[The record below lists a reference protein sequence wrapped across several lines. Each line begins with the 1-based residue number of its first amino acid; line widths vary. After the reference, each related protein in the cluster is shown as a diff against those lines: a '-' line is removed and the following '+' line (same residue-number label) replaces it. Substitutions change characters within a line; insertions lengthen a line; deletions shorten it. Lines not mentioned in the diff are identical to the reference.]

1 LYKVVLICA
10 LNEALLKHR
19 WVTPLKDGAHLR
31 PYITGQ
37 TEGLRVMSIKNSVIA
52 SCRSILAPL
61 TRILIRFGVGAGELN
76 ALVEQEYVK
85 SAIRQLAAKNELVS
99 SSRISI
105 ITGLPRNIVASIVE
119 SLDEESTRRV
129 SSLIHRA
136 QRVLTGWYEDREFQ
150 TREGDPALLPV
161 AGQGK
166 TFELLVERYVG
177 GGVRSSGVLK
187 ELLATGAIKITRE
200 TQVRAMRRT
209 AAAGGVDP
217 ETVQQLGEYTGALLT
232 AFEHNLSS
240 GPMEQ
245 LAIRGVTRNADP
257 AIVPLF
263 RAQMAKRAEVLVES
277 AEAFLESRVAQPRD
291 DGRAAGVA
299 GEVVVGS
306 FVFNSVLALQ
316 VPKPRWQRGLATRL
330 KLPGAAR
337 ASTAK

>member
-1 LYKVVLICA
+1 
-10 LNEALLKHR
+10 
-19 WVTPLKDGAHLR
+19 
-31 PYITGQ
+31 
-37 TEGLRVMSIKNSVIA
+37 
-52 SCRSILAPL
+52 
-61 TRILIRFGVGAGELN
+61 
-76 ALVEQEYVK
+76 
-85 SAIRQLAAKNELVS
+85 
-99 SSRISI
+99 
-105 ITGLPRNIVASIVE
+105 
-119 SLDEESTRRV
+119 
-129 SSLIHRA
+129 
-136 QRVLTGWYEDREFQ
+136 
-150 TREGDPALLPV
+150 
-161 AGQGK
+161 
-166 TFELLVERYVG
+166 
-177 GGVRSSGVLK
+177 
-187 ELLATGAIKITRE
+187 
-200 TQVRAMRRT
+200 MRRT

-217 ETVQQLGEYTGALLT
+217 ETLQQLGEYTGALLT